1 MVTQHEEAGANED
14 WGALTEEQFSPL
26 NVPPEYRSIEWS
38 KEDLS
43 VRQLWDMW
51 LRGDL
56 ILEPDFQRGYVWDI
70 GRASRYIES
79 MLLGLPTPAVF
90 LSEVDA
96 GHWVVVDGHQRLET
110 IVRYMAPLMEHS
122 AKEADRHS
130 HMLSLTPLRLSGIEV
145 LDELSGKTVL
155 DLPVG
160 TRAVLWDAQLT
171 VVRLA
176 RSCHRDMKYAL
187 FTRLNQGS
195 MSLNNQEIRNC
206 LYRGNYNDLV
216 AQLSESEDF
225 LKMWGKSKPDKR
237 MKHRELVLRFFA
249 LLHRMDSY
257 RMPFRVFLN
266 DEMEENRTLTD
277 EQKRAFSEEFRL
289 GLLWVRR
296 VFGERAFRL
305 FTLGSI
311 AHPPGHWQRRRFD
324 IVYEIEMVSLAKH
337 SAQLTQ
343 TVGRMEPQELIVFC
357 RALYYQLVKVM
368 TTQEFVATLHH
379 ATTSSQTIRRRYQLW
394 GQSLAVSIGNVDRLL
409 DDYWRLDR
417 LHSTASP
424 CPICEQAVQ
433 LEDAQVIAHSS
444 GERLVHRL
452 CALQSPYP
460 LIASV

>member
-1 MVTQHEEAGANED
+1 MIQQGIRSDGD
-14 WGALTEEQFSPL
+14 WGAPNEEQFSPL
-26 NVPPEYRSIEWS
+26 DVPPEYRSIEWS

-43 VRQLWDMW
+43 VQQLWDMW
-51 LRGDL
+51 LRGEL
-56 ILEPDFQRGYVWDI
+56 ILQPDFQRGYVWDT

-90 LSEVDA
+90 LSEVDI

-110 IVRYMAPLMEHS
+110 IVRYMAPLMKHS
-122 AKEADRHS
+122 AREAGRHS
-130 HMLSLTPLRLSGIEV
+130 HMLTLTPLRLSGVEV
-145 LDELSGKTVL
+145 LSELSGKTIL
-155 DLPVG
+155 DLPVR

-171 VVRLA
+171 VVKLA

-206 LYRGNYNDLV
+206 LYRGDYNDLL
-216 AQLSESEDF
+216 ARLSESKDF
-225 LKMWGKSKPDKR
+225 LDMWGKSEPDKR

-249 LLHRMDSY
+249 LLHRMDKY
-257 RMPFRVFLN
+257 RMPFRAFLN
-266 DEMEENRTLTD
+266 DEMEENQTLPD
-277 EQKRAFSEEFRL
+277 EQRRTFSEEFKI

-305 FTLGSI
+305 FTIGST
-311 AHPPGHWQRRRFD
+311 AHPPGNWQRRRFD

-337 SAQLTQ
+337 SVQLTHS
-343 TVGRMEPQELIVFC
+343 VERMNHQELTVFC
-357 RALYYQLVKVM
+357 RALYYQLVKSM

-379 ATTSSQTIRRRYQLW
+379 ATTSPRTITRRYQLW
-394 GQSLAVSIGNVDRLL
+394 DQILAFSIGNVDRLL
-409 DDYWRLDR
+409 DDYLRIHRL
-417 LHSTASP
+417 LSTSSP
-424 CPICEQAVQ
+424 CPICEQSVQ

-444 GERLVHRL
+444 GERLAHRY